1 MISCPQDPGGS
12 LSGVTAW
19 SWDLPTQRNETA
31 GGSCPALP
39 TDSLCYNTRK
49 GLHAPCSDARRDRT
63 FVELLPDRSRW
74 QVPGDF
80 SDLRTPGEGLSR
92 SRAETAR
99 PRWKIQVGKLTA
111 RSLYGSYSSMTIPQG
126 MRPTVTESGSPTLC
140 ESIMRSGAALP

>member
-80 SDLRTPGEGLSR
+80 SDLRAPGRR
-92 SRAETAR
+92 SVSVKSGNGSAPLENSGRKTHR
-99 PRWKIQVGKLTA
+99 PELVRFLFVD
-111 RSLYGSYSSMTIPQG
+111 
-126 MRPTVTESGSPTLC
+126 
-140 ESIMRSGAALP
+140 